1 MPSGG
6 TDEALVGAIH
16 AEHGRALASYA
27 TRLLGDDHG
36 GADAVVE
43 ETLVRALRDPTELAA
58 GRGPTRGL
66 LLSIARGCV
75 VERLRGS
82 PEPRPAGGP
91 AATAAAVLRAL
102 DAISAEHRRV
112 LDGLYLQG
120 RTVDEL
126 AAPGVPHAVV
136 RARAVEALRAL
147 RSALGGPP
155 GEPPHDP
162 VALGAHALGLHDV
175 EESRAVEV
183 HLAGCPSCRREWE
196 RLRHTAARLGG
207 LVPENSVDGPPPGE
221 LPLRRALRRIRDQG
235 VRDRRRRRI
244 TAATAAAVV
253 IGLALGSGAV
263 LARSTAPD
271 AGAAVAADPS
281 TGSVVLAGTG
291 VAGTVLSA
299 TVTPAAGWV
308 RLSVTVRGVP
318 AGERCRLIVLSRA
331 GGRELAGSWV
341 AADTG
346 GARRTSLDGSAAVA
360 PADVEAVLV
369 ETEAGRELVAA
380 RR

>member
-16 AEHGRALASYA
+16 AEHGRALARYA

-91 AATAAAVLRAL
+91 AAVLRAL

-112 LDGLYLQG
+112 LDLLYLQG

-196 RLRHTAARLGG
+196 QLRHTAARLGG
-207 LVPENSVDGPPPGE
+207 VVPENSVDGPPPGE

-253 IGLALGSGAV
+253 IGVALGSGAV
-263 LARSTAPD
+263 LGRRTAPD
-271 AGAAVAADPS
+271 AGAAVAAGPS
-281 TGSVVLAGTG
+281 AGSVVFAGTG

-318 AGERCRLIVLSRA
+318 AGERCRLIVLSRT

-346 GARRTSLDGSAAVA
+346 GATGTSLDGSAAVA
-360 PADVEAVLV
+360 PADVEA
-369 ETEAGRELVAA
+369 
-380 RR
+380 